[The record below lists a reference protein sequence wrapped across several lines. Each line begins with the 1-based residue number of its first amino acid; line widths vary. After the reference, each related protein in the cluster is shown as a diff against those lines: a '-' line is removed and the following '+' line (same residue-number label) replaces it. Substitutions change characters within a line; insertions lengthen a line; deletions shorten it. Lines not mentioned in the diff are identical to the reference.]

1 MLPIVEEHNSCCY
14 QSLSCKAIS
23 MRILKVNLILTW
35 QSNHFFD
42 WNRTTK
48 SIPAVERGF
57 TRELSVERKVSIELV
72 T

>member
-1 MLPIVEEHNSCCY
+1 
-14 QSLSCKAIS
+14 

-57 TRELSVERKVSIELV
+57 TRELSVESKVSIEPV